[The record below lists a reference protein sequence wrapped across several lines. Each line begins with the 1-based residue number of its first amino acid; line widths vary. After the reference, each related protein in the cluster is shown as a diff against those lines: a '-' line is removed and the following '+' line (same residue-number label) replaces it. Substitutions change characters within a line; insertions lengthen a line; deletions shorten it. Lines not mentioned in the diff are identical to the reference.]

1 MGNPYS
7 ARAVHWYEILMT
19 SIRIPVAAI
28 ALGLAAAS
36 GLGATASAAPIGNGA
51 CAPRA
56 NADCTGLK
64 APGANLRGKDLRGA
78 RFITADLRNADLRGA
93 NLSRVQF
100 RNVNMTGAD
109 LRGANLN
116 RASLRGVALIN
127 VRMDGATMRYAHIG
141 APTRRRANAHGE
153 TASTATTPTPP
164 SGTGTATG
172 CGLRN
177 YSDTCTLNGV
187 TLSGTFCAVPF
198 NAAIIENSTLSGS
211 FGTTSK
217 CPKAA
222 SFAGTVQTNNNWTG
236 ANLTGVNFSYSTIT
250 SSDFISVQ
258 ANGTYWHYT
267 VGKYN
272 DFTSAVYGTDNDFA
286 DVDMQFATCPDGFQG
301 EFVNGPCV
309 TVI

>member
-1 MGNPYS
+1 MPSLRSLTASSLAIVALAS
-7 ARAVHWYEILMT
+7 AGL
-19 SIRIPVAAI
+19 VA
-28 ALGLAAAS
+28 S
-36 GLGATASAAPIGNGA
+36 PATAGFRDAPSLRGA
-51 CAPRA
+51 DLHGQDLR
-56 NADCTGLK
+56 GQ
-64 APGANLRGKDLRGA
+64 NLRGKDLRGA

-153 TASTATTPTPP
+153 MASTATTPTPP

-272 DFTSAVYGTDNDFA
+272 DFTGAVYGTDNDFA